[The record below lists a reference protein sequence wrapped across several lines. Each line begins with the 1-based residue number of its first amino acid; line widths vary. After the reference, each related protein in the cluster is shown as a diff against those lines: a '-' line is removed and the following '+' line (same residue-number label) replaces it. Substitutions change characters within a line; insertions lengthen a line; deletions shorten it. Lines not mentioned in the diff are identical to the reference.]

1 MNKNN
6 KPEIRIQNF
15 EDEWKL
21 RSFSAFSKDTGR
33 KNNDDLDFEPYAIT
47 KDQGFV
53 RQNEAHDEFGYM
65 REPNRKAYN
74 IVEPCSFAYNP
85 ARINV

>member
-47 KDQGFV
+47 KVLSGILSGPKPYHFQS
-53 RQNEAHDEFGYM
+53 N
-65 REPNRKAYN
+65 
-74 IVEPCSFAYNP
+74 
-85 ARINV
+85 